1 MKGDLSESTGRESV
15 FLTLINN
22 QYLRFNSILFF
33 SLQKSCYKILLLD
46 FDPEQTKVNE
56 SALEKMVRI
65 REKSVR
71 FFMVASHEKFQW
83 Y

>member
-1 MKGDLSESTGRESV
+1 MKGDLSESTGRESA

-33 SLQKSCYKILLLD
+33 SLQKSYKVLLLD

-71 FFMVASHEKFQW
+71 FFMVASREKFQW